1 MQLTSLVD
9 LASRTLCAA
18 VLRPHGTRAV
28 NATLLLARV
37 VVPEHDAPGWAGAL
51 RLRASRLPHR
61 DLGLLRLIATRAR
74 SVNFASTVWRSGTGW
89 RSPWYFIGN
98 STGQASP
105 TGRRPWREPS
115 VALGTGEC
123 IGSDLRQRAAT
134 VVPGGYSSL
143 RSPQSRP
150 VRCRVS
156 TVGPNRLMRWPARVR
171 CISGIISSSESL
183 ATMQ

>member
-115 VALGTGEC
+115 VRRCARNRRVH
-123 IGSDLRQRAAT
+123 RQRPAT
-134 VVPGGYSSL
+134 TRGHRCAWWLLQFAISTKSAGEMPGINGWAEPFDEMASEG
-143 RSPQSRP
+143 P
-150 VRCRVS
+150 VHI
-156 TVGPNRLMRWPARVR
+156 GDHFL
-171 CISGIISSSESL
+171 
-183 ATMQ
+183 Q